1 MINIVGYSYATRV
14 HDPIRIITYVYHDIV
29 GFPDYDTKNYAT
41 LPDHYY
47 DDVELVPHSFNKN
60 VKTLDDFEKWKNGP
74 VLDDK
79 RNRPTVLDV
88 SYDASLI
95 ETIDREQ
102 YVIEKFTMD
111 ASDLEQILFYKIT
124 PNDNNVIHNAVL
136 VIPGSGHQ
144 GALDVLGEPQLILS
158 S

>member
-1 MINIVGYSYATRV
+1 MVQYLTINET
-14 HDPIRIITYVYHDIV
+14 DPPYWM
-29 GFPDYDTKNYAT
+29 FPN
-41 LPDHYY
+41 
-47 DDVELVPHSFNKN
+47 
-60 VKTLDDFEKWKNGP
+60 
-74 VLDDK
+74 
-79 RNRPTVLDV
+79 
-88 SYDASLI
+88 ASLI

-144 GALDVLGEPQLILS
+144 ALDVLGEPSEYSDVYYQDGFAKNIW
-158 S
+158 